1 MTLTDETP
9 NFVVTKLVLAMALS
23 SAILLLLL
31 VVVIGCLEVFKT
43 KFENKTTNINNK
55 IPGKQSSDNRVP
67 DSISW
72 IA

>member
-9 NFVVTKLVLAMALS
+9 NFVVNKLVLAMSFS

-31 VVVIGCLEVFKT
+31 VVVIGCLEIFNT
-43 KFENKTTNINNK
+43 KFENKTLNINEK
-55 IPGKQSSDNRVP
+55 IPGKQRSDISVP